1 MGHCESDTVARI
13 PLLACLAISRGTI
26 MTLAITALLVKQP
39 ASCLALALVPHEDQ
53 GGRLAMN
60 RPGIASSGQP
70 RPQHAGAL
78 HCVHLHMVPLERKW
92 VDLMAKKL
100 PFWQVTGGLPREPP
114 PMHGEQRP
122 KRARYAAGIPSTFC
136 TPDDIGA
143 LYGPREG
150 VRCEQRC
157 LVLAPREDRFAEGL
171 TQGGWW
177 NSSSAPATSY
187 MLSDHGGMM
196 RISDK
201 LELAKIADPQ
211 DARFDQNAARYLPRT
226 YPLDEPK
233 FPCFLKCRVGTFSS
247 GVKMLANRSDYETA
261 MRSIPAKHHHNW
273 LVQEAVQGVWE
284 YSIVMVVVDGVAAY
298 SYSYRQKHGGD
309 LFVWPRSRPLE
320 KHVEREASLQERAGC
335 ERFLRGYN
343 GMVDCT
349 YKLRGDDEA
358 ANDMAIIEF
367 NTRLTGHFFTMPH
380 REVQKMMGV
389 YVRESIRQG
398 RQTKRLESTTTS

>member
-78 HCVHLHMVPLERKW
+78 HCVHLHMVPRERKW
-92 VDLMAKKL
+92 VGLMAKKL

-247 GVKMLANRSDYETA
+247 GVKMLANRSDYEVGNDLLFFLSLNLTVTFDWGLQSVPQLCPIRSSRPRCDPFL
-261 MRSIPAKHHHNW
+261 RSITTTGWCKRPSRVFGSTASSW
-273 LVQEAVQGVWE
+273 SSLMG
-284 YSIVMVVVDGVAAY
+284 S
-298 SYSYRQKHGGD
+298 
-309 LFVWPRSRPLE
+309 PRVSFG
-320 KHVEREASLQERAGC
+320 QI
-335 ERFLRGYN
+335 FLR
-343 GMVDCT
+343 VSADVPSW
-349 YKLRGDDEA
+349 RGGEELA
-358 ANDMAIIEF
+358 
-367 NTRLTGHFFTMPH
+367 RG
-380 REVQKMMGV
+380 
-389 YVRESIRQG
+389 
-398 RQTKRLESTTTS
+398 

>member
-78 HCVHLHMVPLERKW
+78 HCVHLHMVPRERKW
-92 VDLMAKKL
+92 VGLMAKKL

-150 VRCEQRC
+150 VRCEKRC

-247 GVKMLANRSDYETA
+247 GVKMLANRSDYEVG
-261 MRSIPAKHHHNW
+261 N
-273 LVQEAVQGVWE
+273 
-284 YSIVMVVVDGVAAY
+284 
-298 SYSYRQKHGGD
+298 D
-309 LFVWPRSRPLE
+309 LLFFL
-320 KHVEREASLQERAGC
+320 SLN
-335 ERFLRGYN
+335 LT
-343 GMVDCT
+343 VT
-349 YKLRGDDEA
+349 L
-358 ANDMAIIEF
+358 
-367 NTRLTGHFFTMPH
+367 TRLTGACNPYRNCARFVPPDRDAIHSCEASPQLVGARGRPGCLGVQH
-380 REVQKMMGV
+380 RH
-389 YVRESIRQG
+389 G
-398 RQTKRLESTTTS
+398 RR